1 MDAREPRIEDRV
13 TRGYFVGTIIAGAV
27 CLAAVA
33 LAESEGGLPHCRP
46 IVSPMRVI
54 GSEDGTNS
62 PPIWV
67 APSPVGGKQGP
78 RVNVNQ

>member
-33 LAESEGGLPHCRP
+33 LAESEGGTPPSLPTHSISHAGYRL
-46 IVSPMRVI
+46 
-54 GSEDGTNS
+54 
-62 PPIWV
+62 
-67 APSPVGGKQGP
+67 
-78 RVNVNQ
+78 